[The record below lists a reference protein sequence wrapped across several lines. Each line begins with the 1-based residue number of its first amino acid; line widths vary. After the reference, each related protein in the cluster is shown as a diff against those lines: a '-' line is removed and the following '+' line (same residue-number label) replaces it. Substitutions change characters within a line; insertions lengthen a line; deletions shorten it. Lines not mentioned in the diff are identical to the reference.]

1 MPTPFP
7 CASAEI
13 LETTRER
20 GPLVS
25 ANTQHISEVTLDER
39 SIVRWSPEV
48 EHERSVAIFD
58 LLEENHFAPVGLT
71 PGPYDLHLS
80 IVEKRLHFDI
90 RANCGDERTSI
101 TLSMSPF
108 RKLIR
113 DYFTVCDSYFA
124 AIKKSATPTQIES
137 IDMGRR
143 GLHDE
148 GAELLRDRLAGKVVM
163 DDNTARR
170 LFTLICVLHIRN

>member
-1 MPTPFP
+1 M
-7 CASAEI
+7 SAK
-13 LETTRER
+13 
-20 GPLVS
+20 S
-25 ANTQHISEVTLDER
+25 QHISEVTLDER

-48 EHERSVAIFD
+48 EHERNVAIFD
-58 LLEENHFAPVGLT
+58 LLEENHFAPVGLP

-80 IVEKRLHFDI
+80 IVEHRLHFDI
-90 RANCGDERTSI
+90 RSKEGDELARI

-124 AIKKSATPTQIES
+124 AIKKSATTSQLES

-148 GAELLRDRLAGKVVM
+148 GAELLRDRLAGKVAV
-163 DDNTARR
+163 DENTARR

>member
-1 MPTPFP
+1 M
-7 CASAEI
+7 
-13 LETTRER
+13 
-20 GPLVS
+20 S
-25 ANTQHISEVTLDER
+25 ANTQHISEVTLDEQ

-48 EHERSVAIFD
+48 EHERNVAIFD
-58 LLEENHFAPVGLT
+58 LLEENHFVLVGFT
-71 PGPYDLHLS
+71 SGPYDLHLS
-80 IVEKRLHFDI
+80 IVENRLNFDI
-90 RANCGDERTSI
+90 CPKGGEDLVRI

-124 AIKKSATPTQIES
+124 AIKKLATPSQIES
-137 IDMGRR
+137 LDMGRR

-148 GAELLRDRLAGKVVM
+148 GAEELRDRLADRVAI
-163 DDNTARR
+163 DENTARR

>member
-1 MPTPFP
+1 M
-7 CASAEI
+7 SAK
-13 LETTRER
+13 
-20 GPLVS
+20 S
-25 ANTQHISEVTLDER
+25 QHISEVTLDER
-39 SIVRWSPEV
+39 AIVRWSPEV
-48 EHERSVAIFD
+48 EHERNVAIFD
-58 LLEENHFAPVGLT
+58 LLEENHFAPVGLP

-80 IVEKRLHFDI
+80 IVEHRLHFDI
-90 RANCGDERTSI
+90 RSKEGDELARI

-124 AIKKSATPTQIES
+124 AIKKSATTSQLES

-148 GAELLRDRLAGKVVM
+148 GAELLRDRLAGKVAV
-163 DDNTARR
+163 DENTARR